1 MRGAGEAVYEYIREL
16 HGGNKDGFAT
26 GLIVGCDVFPRVMVE
41 EYCGVI
47 VVIIYYE
54 AVLAKADN
62 VSCL

>member
-41 EYCGVI
+41 EYC
-47 VVIIYYE
+47 
-54 AVLAKADN
+54 AVM
-62 VSCL
+62 

>member
-16 HGGNKDGFAT
+16 HGGSEGGFAT

-41 EYCGVI
+41 EYCE
-47 VVIIYYE
+47 VIIYYE